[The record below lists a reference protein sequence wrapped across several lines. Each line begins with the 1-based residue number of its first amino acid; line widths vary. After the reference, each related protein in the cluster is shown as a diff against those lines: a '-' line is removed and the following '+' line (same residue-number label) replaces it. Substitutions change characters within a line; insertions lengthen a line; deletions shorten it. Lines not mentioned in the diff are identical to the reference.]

1 MNKSKIVFIQIKES
15 IIAAIDALR
24 LNKVRALL
32 STLGITI
39 GIFCII
45 AVLSVV
51 ESFQISLEKSVE
63 SLGKDVVFVEKWPWS
78 FSSDYKWWKYMNRP
92 NTTLNELKNIN
103 EKTTL
108 SDAQMLTINLSDR
121 TIKSNENSASG
132 IDVIGVTHDYYLVR
146 SFDINKGRYF
156 TENETGNAV
165 NVCLIGNTLSETF
178 FPNVYPIEREIK
190 ISGRGFKIVG
200 VFKKE
205 GESMIGNSLDNVV
218 IIPLQT
224 AAKYVR
230 VNSDYAE
237 SRIHVK
243 ARDGVAIET
252 LQEEINGIMR
262 SQRKLR
268 PGEVEDFALNKTT
281 LISEPIKDT
290 FKTVNIAGWI
300 IGVFAMLVGG
310 FGIANIMF
318 VSVKERTNQIGIQKS
333 LGAKNYFILIEFL
346 VEAIIL
352 CIIGCVFGLV
362 LVWLL
367 IWILSSSFEFQ
378 FFLSAK
384 NIFTGIV
391 VSVVIG
397 VVAGIIPAWQAS
409 TLNPVDAIRS
419 K

>member
-108 SDAQMLTINLSDR
+108 SDAQMLTINLGNR

-218 IIPLQT
+218 IIPVQT

-230 VNSDYAE
+230 VNSDYAD

-268 PGEVEDFALNKTT
+268 PGEVENFALNKTT

-352 CIIGCVFGLV
+352 CIIGCVFGLL
-362 LVWLL
+362 LVWML
-367 IWILSSSFEFQ
+367 IWILSSSFDFQ

-391 VSVVIG
+391 VSVVLG

>member
-51 ESFQISLEKSVE
+51 ESFQISLEKSIE

-103 EKTTL
+103 EKTSL
-108 SDAQMLTINLSDR
+108 SDAQMLTINLSNR

-218 IIPLQT
+218 IIPVQT
-224 AAKYVR
+224 AAEYVR
-230 VNSDYAE
+230 VNSDYAD

-268 PGEVEDFALNKTT
+268 PGEVENFALNKTT

-352 CIIGCVFGLV
+352 CIIGCVFGLL
-362 LVWLL
+362 LVWML
-367 IWILSSSFEFQ
+367 IWILSSSFDFQ

-391 VSVVIG
+391 VSVVLG